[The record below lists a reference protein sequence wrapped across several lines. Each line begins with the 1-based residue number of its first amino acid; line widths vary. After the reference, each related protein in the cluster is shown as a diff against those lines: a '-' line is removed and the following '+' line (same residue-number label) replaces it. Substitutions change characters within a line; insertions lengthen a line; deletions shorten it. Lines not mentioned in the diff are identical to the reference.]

1 LLLGKGEMRRT
12 ARTRKGRIALLAFG
26 SMLTPALAV
35 AEEFDASVANMR
47 FVKPLDHALVLH
59 LARTH
64 EALVTLEE
72 NAVEGGAGSAVLEAL
87 AMAGLQPVLQ
97 TGLPPALSTM
107 GSRIAAK
114 VRTRCRRNQGHDAQA
129 FRRAVST
136 RRQSPGQLIPR
147 IPSLHKPIAIVQ
159 HEADV
164 APGNLEHLQ
173 ARGRSYIIKRLFD
186 GDAMPGSAQPMPGS
200 VRSAAA

>member
-1 LLLGKGEMRRT
+1 MQREPQLLPLGKGEMRRT

-47 FVKPLDHALVLH
+47 FVKPLDHALVLQ

-87 AMAGLQPVLQ
+87 AMAGLQLPVLQ
-97 TGLPPALSTM
+97 IGLPPRFVDHGDPALLLKECGLDVAGITATM
-107 GSRIAAK
+107 RRHFGALLAPAAK
-114 VRTRCRRNQGHDAQA
+114 AQA
-129 FRRAVST
+129 S
-136 RRQSPGQLIPR
+136 
-147 IPSLHKPIAIVQ
+147 
-159 HEADV
+159 
-164 APGNLEHLQ
+164 
-173 ARGRSYIIKRLFD
+173 
-186 GDAMPGSAQPMPGS
+186 
-200 VRSAAA
+200 